1 MKHRKLVL
9 STNNIH
15 KVKEIQDILSDL
27 PIEVLSKGEIG
38 LEDLD
43 VVENGKTLEE
53 NSIKKSKALADNI
66 DYMVMADDS
75 GLFVEALGGKPGVYS
90 ARYAGKDGDDEANNK
105 KLLKELDKFPLED
118 RRGSFLTVISLITE
132 EKEIFTI
139 KGECKGHILFEPRGN
154 NGFGYDPLFVPEG
167 YDRTFGELDKDIKN
181 RISHRG
187 RALDKMKELLIQLIE
202 EDLK

>member
-9 STNNIH
+9 STDNIH

-27 PIEVLSKGEIG
+27 PIEVLSKKEIG
-38 LEDLD
+38 LEDID
-43 VVENGKTLEE
+43 VVEDGKTLEE

-90 ARYAGKDGDDEANNK
+90 ARYAGKDGDDAANNK
-105 KLLKELDKFPLED
+105 KLLKELEKVPLED
-118 RRGSFLTVISLITE
+118 RIGSFMTVISLITE

-139 KGECKGHILFEPRGN
+139 KGECKGHILFEPRGE

-167 YDRTFGELDKDIKN
+167 YDRTFGELDEDTKN

-187 RALDKMKELLIQLIE
+187 RALDKMKGLLVQLIE
-202 EDLK
+202 EGLK

>member
-9 STNNIH
+9 STDNIH

-27 PIEVLSKGEIG
+27 PIEVLSKKEIG

-43 VVENGKTLEE
+43 VVEDGKTLEE

-90 ARYAGKDGDDEANNK
+90 ARYAGKDGDDAANNK
-105 KLLKELDKFPLED
+105 KLLKELEKVPFED
-118 RRGSFLTVISLITE
+118 RIGSFMTVISLITE

-139 KGECKGHILFEPRGN
+139 KGECKGHILFEPRGE

-167 YDRTFGELDKDIKN
+167 YDRTFGELDEDTKN

-187 RALDKMKELLIQLIE
+187 RALDKMKGLLVQLIE
-202 EDLK
+202 EGLK

>member
-9 STNNIH
+9 STDNIH

-27 PIEVLSKGEIG
+27 PIEVLSKKEIG
-38 LEDLD
+38 LEDID
-43 VVENGKTLEE
+43 VVEDGKTLEE

-90 ARYAGKDGDDEANNK
+90 ARYAGKDGDDAANNK
-105 KLLKELDKFPLED
+105 KLLKELEKVPFED
-118 RRGSFLTVISLITE
+118 RIGSFMTVISLITE

-139 KGECKGHILFEPRGN
+139 KGECKGHILFEPRGE

-167 YDRTFGELDKDIKN
+167 YDRTFGELDEDTKN

-187 RALDKMKELLIQLIE
+187 RALDKMKGLLVQLIE
-202 EDLK
+202 EGLK